1 MTIPYRTRRV
11 CRRIF
16 SVLLALGLVAVFVLM
31 CWLLWLDR
39 FLVYTKDGAYL
50 DFSQSNKLMSG
61 ELTGDTEPRPTVSI
75 HYGDEDATQSGK
87 LQQLNGFYI
96 TEEDLAAPQSSR
108 TPQETSAQKIDALI
122 ASIQTLP
129 AGTPVM
135 LEVKNSK
142 GRFFYGS
149 TVGSQR
155 SSLINTAK
163 VDELIDALNG
173 QNVYLIAKLPA
184 FRDYYFGL
192 NNVPLGLHHT
202 TGRYLWQDEGGCY
215 WLNPAHQGAL
225 TYLAQIVTEL
235 KAKGFDE
242 VVFSEFRFPDTN
254 NILFDGDRDAAI
266 QSAASTLVTACAT
279 ENFCISFI
287 GNANFPLPEGRA
299 RLYMENVSA
308 GDCASVAGQTGLPT
322 PEINLVFITP
332 SHDTRFDAYGILRP
346 LEGN

>member
-11 CRRIF
+11 CKRFF
-16 SVLLALGLVAVFVLM
+16 SLLLALGLVAIFVLL

-39 FLVYTKDGAYL
+39 FLVYTQDGAYL

-75 HYGDEDATQSGK
+75 HYGDEDTAQSGK

-96 TEEDLAAPQSSR
+96 AEEDLAASQSSR
-108 TPQETSAQKIDALI
+108 APQEDSAQKIDRLI
-122 ASIQTLP
+122 ERVKTLP

-135 LEVKNSK
+135 LEIKNIK
-142 GRFFYGS
+142 GRFFYDS

-155 SSLINTAK
+155 SSLINTTK
-163 VDELIDALNG
+163 VDALIDALNE

-202 TGRYLWQDEGGCY
+202 SGRYLWQDESGCY
-215 WLNPAHQGAL
+215 WLSPAHQGAL
-225 TYLAQIVTEL
+225 TYLTQIITEL
-235 KAKGFDE
+235 KGKGFDE
-242 VVFSEFRFPDTN
+242 VVFSDFRFPETN
-254 NILFDGDRDAAI
+254 NILFDGDRDATI
-266 QSAASTLVTACAT
+266 RSAASTLVTACAA
-279 ENFCISFI
+279 ENFCVSFI

-299 RLYMENVSA
+299 RLYMEGVNA
-308 GDCASVAGQTGLPT
+308 ANCQTVAEQTGLPT